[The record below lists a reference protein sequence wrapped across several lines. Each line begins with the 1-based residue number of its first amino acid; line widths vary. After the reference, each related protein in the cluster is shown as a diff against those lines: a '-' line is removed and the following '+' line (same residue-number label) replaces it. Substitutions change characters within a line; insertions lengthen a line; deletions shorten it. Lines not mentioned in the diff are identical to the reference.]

1 MGVAITALPLEET
14 ETETAPATGGEGD
27 TATVMAAEAEEAAE
41 EVVVITLILPT
52 IGTVEEVGAAGD
64 VAVPAAAGAADLA
77 RATASPPVGPRAS
90 IPRLPCSAS

>member
-1 MGVAITALPLEET
+1 MALRLVA
-14 ETETAPATGGEGD
+14 ETETAPATAATVAEEEAD
-27 TATVMAAEAEEAAE
+27 TATAVEAEEAAAG

-52 IGTVEEVGAAGD
+52 IGTVEDVGAAGD

-77 RATASPPVGPRAS
+77 RVIASPPVGPRAS

>member
-1 MGVAITALPLEET
+1 MALRLVA
-14 ETETAPATGGEGD
+14 ETETAPATAVEEEAD
-27 TATVMAAEAEEAAE
+27 TTATAVEAEAAAG

-64 VAVPAAAGAADLA
+64 VAAPAAAGAADLA
-77 RATASPPVGPRAS
+77 RVIASPPVGPRAS